1 MTLFFVSFR
10 KTTEAIYQSTSDSNT
25 VHCDPLRR
33 SKIMKMLLGNANS
46 IHPSS
51 TYYLMNS
58 DSHALFPN
66 FVNVPSEQLLGMS
79 PIPTLKLA
87 RW

>member
-1 MTLFFVSFR
+1 
-10 KTTEAIYQSTSDSNT
+10 
-25 VHCDPLRR
+25 
-33 SKIMKMLLGNANS
+33 MKMLLGNANS

-58 DSHALFPN
+58 HSHALFPN
-66 FVNVPSEQLLGMS
+66 FVNVPSEQLLGRS
-79 PIPTLKLA
+79 PGSTLKMA